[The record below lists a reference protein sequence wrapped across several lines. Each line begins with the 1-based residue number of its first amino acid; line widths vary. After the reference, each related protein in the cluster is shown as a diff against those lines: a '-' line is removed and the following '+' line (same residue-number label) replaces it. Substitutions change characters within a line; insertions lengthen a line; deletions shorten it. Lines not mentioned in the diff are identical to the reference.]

1 MQGGKFYGVR
11 LKEQT
16 VRWFRFSGEV
26 EKKRE
31 KWASPPG
38 LPRKRRDGLRRPWF
52 QFRIATI
59 GRNPRGQLT
68 LALFV
73 DGAFTAAF
81 TVENEAEDH
90 PEDELVLNVALGLVV
105 KFRGQMAHYGSPVL
119 KVSIRFVLR
128 TGTRFS
134 SEEAPAGAQR
144 ERSRIWHPCRKKA
157 VCDKAPSETQ
167 RDALKR
173 GVLSEVIGLDGAP
186 QQAVLKR
193 TVSRMFTDS

>member
-1 MQGGKFYGVR
+1 MVLRTLFWEIGGVR
-11 LKEQT
+11 LLEQT
-16 VRWFRFSGEV
+16 TEQRHFPVGWKE
-26 EKKRE
+26 KRE
-31 KWASPPG
+31 KWASPPA
-38 LPRKRRDGLRRPWF
+38 LSRKRRDGSRRPGF

-81 TVENEAEDH
+81 TVQNEAEDH

-105 KFRGQMAHYGSPVL
+105 KFRGKMAHYGSPAS

-128 TGTRFS
+128 AGTRFS

-144 ERSRIWHPCRKKA
+144 ERSRMSHPCRKKA

-167 RDALKR
+167 RGALKR
-173 GVLSEVIGLDGAP
+173 EN
-186 QQAVLKR
+186 
-193 TVSRMFTDS
+193 